1 MTKLKNIKD
10 LRDDLLSNYNQTKSG
25 EMGVPMAKELANTAG
40 KVLSSIKLELEYN
53 KYMGINRKIEFLNF
67 EEEDK

>member
-1 MTKLKNIKD
+1 MSKLKNIKD
-10 LRDDLLSNYNQTKSG
+10 LRDDLLSNYNQTKAG